1 MLYIGGRDAC
11 TGIYEGGVEGEGIH
25 PPCYNLHNTC
35 TYCTCGNLLL
45 SCFMYA
51 MCQSPSPS
59 CPQLTVTSTELP
71 PQAALLKE
79 QAYDEYRWFKLGEG
93 PKANVEYTQLA
104 VLERPP
110 SSRPEDIN
118 VKMKVIQRFKE
129 CGSRLAEENAS
140 HIKLVYLLKKGS
152 ERIRVLYGQ
161 AGSGKT
167 TLLKHMCK
175 ALSTKEGEGDYDL
188 VLYFP
193 LRDRSVS
200 GASDLQSLL
209 KYYGSEDSRLN
220 HTTLAQSMVES
231 KGRGLL
237 FVLDGADEVKDLL
250 QQSSGSTV
258 QSLLMGPV
266 LPEAHIIISSRPGA
280 CPSLQDHT
288 ATFYEVQGF
297 DRDAISL
304 YVKSFFKANPPA
316 ADRML
321 SQLASR
327 PDLLGGMYIP
337 MNCFILCSIFEHDS
351 SFPATMTACYQAFA
365 SHTISRECSREG
377 REVHIDP
384 TLRDLPRDVDDL
396 MSSLGRLSYDGL
408 CENPPCFVFDESSIR
423 AAFPKLPPGAPV
435 DESLFKGL
443 LHVHASRKGYQSSL
457 SFSFPHATQQE
468 FFAALHVSRLPPKEQ
483 ARFWKKNLS
492 NISFSVVLR
501 FYAGLTG
508 LGVPG
513 VAKQLYSTAAPEESP
528 SLLAIFLS
536 LVKEDIRLVDVCSH
550 DDPRL
555 LFLFHALYES
565 QNANLTKRVMQNIP
579 SSLKFYLSLSAFDTM
594 SIAYCLSQCSH
605 LRQLNLGE
613 SILNRCTLLS
623 AQCVAH
629 LMAVLQANP
638 QCHLRGR
645 LDLSCDAFS
654 ADGESVQ
661 YCMCVMLYTL

>member
-1 MLYIGGRDAC
+1 
-11 TGIYEGGVEGEGIH
+11 
-25 PPCYNLHNTC
+25 
-35 TYCTCGNLLL
+35 
-45 SCFMYA
+45 MYA
-51 MCQSPSPS
+51 VCQSPSPS

-79 QAYDEYRWFKLGEG
+79 QAYDQYRRFKLGEVS
-93 PKANVEYTQLA
+93 KANVEYTKLA

-110 SSRPEDIN
+110 SSRPED
-118 VKMKVIQRFKE
+118 VKGKMEAIRRFNE
-129 CGSRLAEENAS
+129 CGSRLAREKAS
-140 HIKLVYLLKKGS
+140 HIKPVNLLKKGR
-152 ERIRVLYGQ
+152 ERIRVIYGQ

-175 ALSTKEGEGDYDL
+175 ALSTEECESDYEL
-188 VLYFP
+188 VLFFP
-193 LRDRSVS
+193 LRDPDVS
-200 GASDLQSLL
+200 SAGDLQSLL
-209 KYYGSEDSRLN
+209 SYYMQDEDPAEVSSLVKVLKR
-220 HTTLAQSMVES
+220 S
-231 KGRGLL
+231 KGKGLL
-237 FVLDGADEVKDLL
+237 LVFDGADEVNDLL
-250 QQSSGSTV
+250 KPSSASV
-258 QSLLMGPV
+258 APSLLQGRV

-297 DRDAISL
+297 DHKAITL
-304 YVKSFFKANPPA
+304 YVKSFFEAAPHA

-337 MNCFILCSIFEHDS
+337 MNSFILCSIFEHDS

-365 SHTISRECSREG
+365 AHTISRECSRER

-396 MSSLGRLSYDGL
+396 MLSLGRLSYNGL
-408 CENPPCFVFDESSIR
+408 RENPPRFVFDESSIR
-423 AAFPKLPPGAPV
+423 AAFPKLPSGAPI
-435 DESLFKGL
+435 DESLLKGL

-468 FFAALHVSRLPPKEQ
+468 FFAALHVSRLPPKKQ

-508 LGVPG
+508 LSVPK
-513 VAKQLYSTAAPEESP
+513 VAKQLYSTAAPEEAP
-528 SLLAIFLS
+528 SLLASFLS
-536 LVKEDIRLVDVCSH
+536 LVKVDIRLVDVCSH

-555 LFLFHALYES
+555 LFLFHALAES
-565 QNANLTKRVMQNIP
+565 QNIDLAKRVMQSIP
-579 SSLKFYLSLSAFDTM
+579 SSLEFRLSLSAFDAM
-594 SIAYCLSQCSH
+594 SIAHCLSQCSH
-605 LRQLNLGE
+605 LRQLHMHPHL
-613 SILNRCTLLS
+613 CTLSS
-623 AQCVAH
+623 AQCLSH
-629 LMAVLQANP
+629 LKAVLKANP
-638 QCHLRGR
+638 QCQLRGR
-645 LDLSCDAFS
+645 LHLSCDAFS

>member
-1 MLYIGGRDAC
+1 
-11 TGIYEGGVEGEGIH
+11 
-25 PPCYNLHNTC
+25 
-35 TYCTCGNLLL
+35 
-45 SCFMYA
+45 MYA

-59 CPQLTVTSTELP
+59 SPQLTVTSTELP
-71 PQAALLKE
+71 PQADLLKE
-79 QAYDEYRWFKLGEG
+79 LAYDEYQRFKLGEG
-93 PKANVEYTQLA
+93 PKANIEYTKLA

-110 SSRPEDIN
+110 LSRPED
-118 VKMKVIQRFKE
+118 VKIKMEAIQQFKQ
-129 CGSRLAEENAS
+129 CDPRLAEEKTT
-140 HIKLVYLLKKGS
+140 HINPVNLFKKGS
-152 ERIRVLYGQ
+152 ERICVLYGQ

-175 ALSTKEGEGDYDL
+175 VLSTEEGENDYDL

-258 QSLLMGPV
+258 QNLLTGLV

-280 CPSLQDHT
+280 CPSLQDRT

-297 DRDAISL
+297 DHDAITL
-304 YVKSFFKANPPA
+304 YVKSFFEDDPHA
-316 ADRML
+316 AVRML

-365 SHTISRECSREG
+365 AHTISRECSREG

-396 MSSLGRLSYDGL
+396 MSSLGRLSYNGL
-408 CENPPCFVFDESSIR
+408 CENPPRFVFDESSIH
-423 AAFPKLPPGAPV
+423 AAFPKLPHDAHI

-492 NISFSVVLR
+492 NISFFIVLR

-508 LGVPG
+508 LGVPK
-513 VAKQLYSTAAPEESP
+513 VAKQLHSTAAPEESP
-528 SLLAIFLS
+528 SMLASFLR
-536 LVKEDIRLVDVCSH
+536 LVKGDIRLVDMCSH
-550 DDPRL
+550 GSPHL
-555 LFLFHALYES
+555 LFLFHTLFES
-565 QNANLTKRVMQNIP
+565 QNTDLTKRVMQSIP
-579 SSLKFYLSLSAFDTM
+579 SLLKLCLSLSAFDTM
-594 SIAYCLSQCSH
+594 AIAYCLSQCSH
-605 LRQLNLGE
+605 LRQLNMP
-613 SILNRCTLLS
+613 SYKCTILST
-623 AQCVAH
+623 QCLTH
-629 LMAVLQANP
+629 LQAVLQANSRC
-638 QCHLRGR
+638 QLNFGGSLHLSV
-645 LDLSCDAFS
+645 DHFS

-661 YCMCVMLYTL
+661 YFICVMLYTLRLLTTVMCGVVCL

>member
-1 MLYIGGRDAC
+1 
-11 TGIYEGGVEGEGIH
+11 
-25 PPCYNLHNTC
+25 
-35 TYCTCGNLLL
+35 
-45 SCFMYA
+45 MYV
-51 MCQSPSPS
+51 MRQSPSSS

-71 PQAALLKE
+71 SQAALLKE
-79 QAYDEYRWFKLGEG
+79 QVYDEYRRFKLGEG
-93 PKANVEYTQLA
+93 PKANVGYTKLA
-104 VLERPP
+104 VLEKPP
-110 SSRPEDIN
+110 MSQSED
-118 VKMKVIQRFKE
+118 VKDKMKAIQRFKE
-129 CGSRLAEENAS
+129 CGSRLAEEKAS
-140 HIKLVYLLKKGS
+140 HIKPIDLLKKGS
-152 ERIRVLYGQ
+152 ERIHVLYGQ

-175 ALSTKEGEGDYDL
+175 ALSTEEGESDYDL

-200 GASDLQSLL
+200 GAGDLQSLL

-220 HTTLAQSMVES
+220 HTALAQSMVES

-237 FVLDGADEVKDLL
+237 FVLDGADEVKGLL
-250 QQSSGSTV
+250 QQSSRSTV

-280 CPSLQDHT
+280 CPSLQGHT

-297 DRDAISL
+297 DHDGITS
-304 YVKSFFKANPPA
+304 YVKSFFEADPHA

-321 SQLASR
+321 SQLDNR

-337 MNCFILCSIFEHDS
+337 MNSFILCSIFEHDS

-365 SHTISRECSREG
+365 AHAISRECSREG
-377 REVHIDP
+377 REVRIDP

-396 MSSLGRLSYDGL
+396 MSSLGRLLYNGL
-408 CENPPCFVFDESSIR
+408 CENPPRFVFDESSIR
-423 AAFPKLPPGAPV
+423 AAFPKLPPGAPI

-443 LHVHASRKGYQSSL
+443 LHVHASQKGYQSSL

-483 ARFWKKNLS
+483 VRFWKKNLS

-508 LGVPG
+508 LRVPK
-513 VAKQLYSTAAPEESP
+513 VAKQLCTSS
-528 SLLAIFLS
+528 I
-536 LVKEDIRLVDVCSH
+536 KELRDKPLWEAFVYWVFREDQCSNEMPH
-550 DDPRL
+550 L
-555 LFLFHALYES
+555 LFIFHAFYES
-565 QNANLTKRVMQNIP
+565 QNLPLTSEVMKQIR
-579 SSLKFYLSLSAFDTM
+579 STLSFRLSLSAYDTM
-594 SIAYCLSQCSH
+594 SIGYCLSQCSH
-605 LRQLNLGE
+605 LKQLDMPWP
-613 SILNRCTLLS
+613 LS
-623 AQCVAH
+623 SQCLAH
-629 LMAVLQANP
+629 LRAVLQANP
-638 QCHLRGR
+638 QCQLGR
-645 LDLSCDAFS
+645 EKLSCDHFS